1 MKHLKHAL
9 IAFGLALQA
18 GTALAADPPREV
30 KNEFRQHVVKRD
42 RLFRELGTIDR
53 QAADAVAAG
62 KKPMELHAK
71 QIELQDKIDLHQLK
85 LETLSI
91 RWNLPIP
98 APPSPESTA
107 TDESTAVAQRVEMA
121 FQDGR
126 NRTDRVLND
135 RCRKMLGA
143 IDYDALLTR
152 GE

>member
-1 MKHLKHAL
+1 MNRFAHIVLVV
-9 IAFGLALQA
+9 GLACQA
-18 GTALAADPPREV
+18 RTALAADPPREV
-30 KNEFRQHVVKRD
+30 KNEFRQYVVKRD
-42 RLFRELGTIDR
+42 RLVRELATIDR

-62 KKPMELHAK
+62 KKPMDLHAK

-98 APPSPESTA
+98 APPSPEATA
-107 TDESTAVAQRVEMA
+107 TDESTAIAQRVEFA

-126 NRTDRVLND
+126 VRTDRVLNE
-135 RCRKMLGA
+135 RCRKMLGT
-143 IDYDALLTR
+143 IDYDALLAR